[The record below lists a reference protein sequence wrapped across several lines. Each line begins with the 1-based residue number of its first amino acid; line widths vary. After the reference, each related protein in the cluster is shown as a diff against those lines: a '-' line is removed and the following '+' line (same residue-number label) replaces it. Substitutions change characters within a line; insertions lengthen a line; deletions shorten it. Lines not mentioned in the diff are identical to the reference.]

1 MTTATRPDVRIAERA
16 GFCYGVRL
24 AIDKAK
30 HARTEG
36 KEVTTL
42 GQLVHNPGIKAD
54 LSDRGIRT
62 ADLADQVEGGTL
74 VIRAHGVP
82 KSEFEQVKGKESLEV
97 IDATCTWVLQSQKAA
112 RELAEAGYTVCI
124 IGHEDHPEVKGVRS
138 YAGENHVV
146 VDDMDRSTWERV
158 PRTKKLGVLS
168 QSTILPVKLEEFA
181 AFCLRRCHDMRV
193 VNTVCPVTL
202 TRQDDSVKLAAEVD
216 AMIVVGGKNSSNT
229 KELAV
234 KCAEIQPET
243 VHVAD
248 ADELATEHRRLADGE
263 GSHRDHRRHLD
274 ARGRPRGGPRPD
286 LRAYRRVTDR
296 IVVEQHVPADPTAV
310 HAAFTSAD
318 ALARWWWPHL
328 PDTTYAVDGRTGG
341 AYEIRSAAA
350 GIGVRG
356 DFVAARTADIDPHDV
371 DLAG

>member
-1 MTTATRPDVRIAERA
+1 MTTAIRPQVQIAERA

-30 HARTEG
+30 HARDEG

-82 KSEFEQVKGKESLEV
+82 AGELEKVRGKSTLEV
-97 IDATCTWVLQSQKAA
+97 IDATCTWVIQSQKAA
-112 RELAEAGYTVCI
+112 HELAEAGYTVCI

-146 VDDMDRSTWERV
+146 VDDMDRSTWDRV

-168 QSTILPVKLEEFA
+168 QSTILPTKLEEFA
-181 AFCLRRCHDMRV
+181 AFCLRRCHDLRV

-202 TRQDDSVKLAAEVD
+202 TRQADSVRLAGEVD
-216 AMIVVGGKNSSNT
+216 AMVVVGGRNSSNT
-229 KELAV
+229 RELAV
-234 KCAEIQPET
+234 KCREVCDEVLHIE
-243 VHVAD
+243 D
-248 ADELATEHRRLADGE
+248 ADELEREHRDWV
-263 GSHRDHRRHLD
+263 RDK
-274 ARGRPRGGPRPD
+274 ARIGITGGTSTPEVD
-286 LRAYRRVTDR
+286 LEAVRDR
-296 IVVEQHVPADPTAV
+296 IY
-310 HAAFTSAD
+310 
-318 ALARWWWPHL
+318 ALA
-328 PDTTYAVDGRTGG
+328 A
-341 AYEIRSAAA
+341 
-350 GIGVRG
+350 
-356 DFVAARTADIDPHDV
+356 
-371 DLAG
+371 

>member
-1 MTTATRPDVRIAERA
+1 MTTATRPEVRIAERA

-30 HARTEG
+30 HAREEG

-62 ADLADQVEGGTL
+62 ADLADEVEGGTL

-82 KSEFEQVKGKESLEV
+82 KGEFEKVKGAEGLEV
-97 IDATCTWVLQSQKAA
+97 IDATCTWVIQSQRAA
-112 RELAEAGYTVCI
+112 KELAEAGYTVCI

-138 YAGENHVV
+138 YAGEKHVV

-158 PRTKKLGVLS
+158 PRTKKIGVLS
-168 QSTILPVKLEEFA
+168 QSTILPHKLEEFA
-181 AFCLRRCHDMRV
+181 AFCLRRCHDLRV

-202 TRQDDSVKLAAEVD
+202 TRQDDSVVLGREVE

-234 KCAEIQPET
+234 KVREVCAETI
-243 VHVAD
+243 HVAD
-248 ADELATEHRRLADGE
+248 ADELEADY
-263 GSHRDHRRHLD
+263 RDWLSGK
-274 ARGRPRGGPRPD
+274 ASIGITGGTSTPEVD
-286 LRAYRRVTDR
+286 LEEVRDR
-296 IVVEQHVPADPTAV
+296 IY
-310 HAAFTSAD
+310 S
-318 ALARWWWPHL
+318 
-328 PDTTYAVDGRTGG
+328 
-341 AYEIRSAAA
+341 
-350 GIGVRG
+350 
-356 DFVAARTADIDPHDV
+356 FVA
-371 DLAG
+371 

>member
-1 MTTATRPDVRIAERA
+1 VSTAVRPEVRIAERA

-30 HARTEG
+30 HARDEG

-82 KSEFEQVKGKESLEV
+82 ANELEQVRGKPDLEV

-112 RELAEAGYTVCI
+112 RELAAAGYTVCI

-138 YAGENHVV
+138 YAGEGHVV

-158 PRTKKLGVLS
+158 PHTKKIGVLS
-168 QSTILPVKLEEFA
+168 QSTILPFKLEEFA
-181 AFCLRRCHDMRV
+181 AFCLRRCHDLRV

-202 TRQDDSVKLAAEVD
+202 TRQSDSVVLAGEVD

-234 KCAEIQPET
+234 KCAEVCADT

-248 ADELATEHRRLADGE
+248 ADELEAD
-263 GSHRDHRRHLD
+263 HRDWVRGK
-274 ARGRPRGGPRPD
+274 ARIGITGGTSTPEVD
-286 LRAYRRVTDR
+286 LEEVRDR
-296 IVVEQHVPADPTAV
+296 IFALTA
-310 HAAFTSAD
+310 
-318 ALARWWWPHL
+318 
-328 PDTTYAVDGRTGG
+328 
-341 AYEIRSAAA
+341 
-350 GIGVRG
+350 
-356 DFVAARTADIDPHDV
+356 
-371 DLAG
+371 

>member
-1 MTTATRPDVRIAERA
+1 MTTATSTTTRPDVRIAERA

-30 HARTEG
+30 HAREEG

-82 KSEFEQVKGKESLEV
+82 ATELEQVRGKPDLEV

-158 PRTKKLGVLS
+158 PHTKKIGVLS
-168 QSTILPVKLEEFA
+168 QSTILPFKLEEFA
-181 AFCLRRCHDMRV
+181 AFCLRRCHDLRV

-202 TRQDDSVKLAAEVD
+202 TRQSDSVVLAGEVD

-234 KCAEIQPET
+234 KCAEVCADT
-243 VHVAD
+243 LHVAD
-248 ADELATEHRRLADGE
+248 ADELEAEHRDWVRGK
-263 GSHRDHRRHLD
+263 
-274 ARGRPRGGPRPD
+274 ARIGITGGTSTPEVD
-286 LRAYRRVTDR
+286 LEAVRDR
-296 IVVEQHVPADPTAV
+296 IYAL
-310 HAAFTSAD
+310 SA
-318 ALARWWWPHL
+318 
-328 PDTTYAVDGRTGG
+328 
-341 AYEIRSAAA
+341 
-350 GIGVRG
+350 
-356 DFVAARTADIDPHDV
+356 
-371 DLAG
+371 

>member
-1 MTTATRPDVRIAERA
+1 MEAMTTAARPEVRIAERA

-30 HARTEG
+30 HAREQG
-36 KEVTTL
+36 HEVTTL

-62 ADLADQVEGGTL
+62 ADLADEVEGGTL

-82 KSEFEQVKGKESLEV
+82 AGEMDRVRGKSDLEV

-138 YAGENHVV
+138 YAGEKHVV

-158 PRTKKLGVLS
+158 PRTKKIGVLS
-168 QSTILPVKLEEFA
+168 QSTILPQKLDDFA
-181 AFCLRRCHDMRV
+181 AFCLRRCHDLRV

-202 TRQDDSVKLAAEVD
+202 TRQDDSVALAREVE
-216 AMIVVGGKNSSNT
+216 AMVVVGGKNSSNT

-234 KCAEIQPET
+234 KCAEILSET
-243 VHVAD
+243 IHVAD
-248 ADELATEHRRLADGE
+248 ADELAAEHGDWIRGK
-263 GSHRDHRRHLD
+263 
-274 ARGRPRGGPRPD
+274 ARIGITGGTSTPEVD
-286 LRAYRRVTDR
+286 LEAVRDR
-296 IVVEQHVPADPTAV
+296 IYALTA
-310 HAAFTSAD
+310 A
-318 ALARWWWPHL
+318 
-328 PDTTYAVDGRTGG
+328 
-341 AYEIRSAAA
+341 
-350 GIGVRG
+350 
-356 DFVAARTADIDPHDV
+356 
-371 DLAG
+371 

>member
-1 MTTATRPDVRIAERA
+1 MPMTTAIRPQVRIAERA

-30 HARTEG
+30 HARAEG

-54 LSDRGIRT
+54 LSDRGIKT
-62 ADLADQVEGGTL
+62 ADLADEVEGGTL

-82 KSEFEQVKGKESLEV
+82 KSEFERVKGAEGLEV
-97 IDATCTWVLQSQKAA
+97 IDATCTWVIQSQRAA

-124 IGHEDHPEVKGVRS
+124 IGHEEHPEVKGVRS
-138 YAGENHVV
+138 YAGDKHVV

-168 QSTILPVKLEEFA
+168 QSTILPHKLEEFA
-181 AFCLRRCHDMRV
+181 AFCLRRCHDLRV

-202 TRQDDSVKLAAEVD
+202 TRQDDSVALGHEVD

-234 KCAEIQPET
+234 KCREVCADTI
-243 VHVAD
+243 HIAD
-248 ADELATEHRRLADGE
+248 ADELEADYRDWLAGKE
-263 GSHRDHRRHLD
+263 NIGIT
-274 ARGRPRGGPRPD
+274 GGTSTPEVD
-286 LRAYRRVTDR
+286 LEEVRDR
-296 IVVEQHVPADPTAV
+296 IY
-310 HAAFTSAD
+310 
-318 ALARWWWPHL
+318 AL
-328 PDTTYAVDGRTGG
+328 
-341 AYEIRSAAA
+341 
-350 GIGVRG
+350 
-356 DFVAARTADIDPHDV
+356 VA
-371 DLAG
+371 

>member
-1 MTTATRPDVRIAERA
+1 MNAMTTATRPEVRIAERA

-30 HARTEG
+30 HAREQG
-36 KEVTTL
+36 HEVTTL

-54 LSDRGIRT
+54 LSDRGIKT
-62 ADLADQVEGGTL
+62 ADLADEVEGGTL

-82 KSEFEQVKGKESLEV
+82 AGEMERVRGKSDLEV

-138 YAGENHVV
+138 YAGEKHVV

-158 PRTKKLGVLS
+158 PRTKKIGVLS
-168 QSTILPVKLEEFA
+168 QSTILPQKLDDFA
-181 AFCLRRCHDMRV
+181 AFCLRRCHDLRV

-202 TRQDDSVKLAAEVD
+202 TRQDDSVALAHEVE

-234 KCAEIQPET
+234 KCSQILADTI
-243 VHVAD
+243 HVAD
-248 ADELATEHRRLADGE
+248 ADELAAEHADWV
-263 GSHRDHRRHLD
+263 
-274 ARGRPRGGPRPD
+274 RGKASIGITGGTSTPEVD
-286 LRAYRRVTDR
+286 LEAVRDR
-296 IVVEQHVPADPTAV
+296 IYTL
-310 HAAFTSAD
+310 TS
-318 ALARWWWPHL
+318 
-328 PDTTYAVDGRTGG
+328 
-341 AYEIRSAAA
+341 
-350 GIGVRG
+350 
-356 DFVAARTADIDPHDV
+356 
-371 DLAG
+371 

>member
-1 MTTATRPDVRIAERA
+1 VSTAIRPEVRIAERA

-30 HARTEG
+30 HARDEG

-82 KSEFEQVKGKESLEV
+82 ATELEQVRGKPDLEV

-158 PRTKKLGVLS
+158 PHTKKIGVLS
-168 QSTILPVKLEEFA
+168 QSTILPFKLEEFA
-181 AFCLRRCHDMRV
+181 AFCLRRCHDLRV

-202 TRQDDSVKLAAEVD
+202 TRQSDSVVLAGEVD

-234 KCAEIQPET
+234 KCAEVCAAT
-243 VHVAD
+243 LHVAD
-248 ADELATEHRRLADGE
+248 ADELEAEHRDWVRGK
-263 GSHRDHRRHLD
+263 
-274 ARGRPRGGPRPD
+274 ARIGITGGTSTPEVD
-286 LRAYRRVTDR
+286 LEAVRDR
-296 IVVEQHVPADPTAV
+296 IY
-310 HAAFTSAD
+310 
-318 ALARWWWPHL
+318 ALA
-328 PDTTYAVDGRTGG
+328 
-341 AYEIRSAAA
+341 AA
-350 GIGVRG
+350 
-356 DFVAARTADIDPHDV
+356 
-371 DLAG
+371 

>member
-30 HARTEG
+30 HARDEG

-82 KSEFEQVKGKESLEV
+82 ATELEQVRGKPDLEV

-138 YAGENHVV
+138 YAGEGHVV

-158 PRTKKLGVLS
+158 PHTKKLGVLS
-168 QSTILPVKLEEFA
+168 QSTILPFKLEEFA
-181 AFCLRRCHDMRV
+181 AFCLRRCHDLRV

-202 TRQDDSVKLAAEVD
+202 TRQADSVLLAGEVD

-234 KCAEIQPET
+234 KCAEVCAET

-248 ADELATEHRRLADGE
+248 ADELEAEHGAWVRGK
-263 GSHRDHRRHLD
+263 
-274 ARGRPRGGPRPD
+274 ARIGITGGTSTPEVD
-286 LRAYRRVTDR
+286 LEEVRDR
-296 IVVEQHVPADPTAV
+296 IYALTA
-310 HAAFTSAD
+310 
-318 ALARWWWPHL
+318 
-328 PDTTYAVDGRTGG
+328 
-341 AYEIRSAAA
+341 
-350 GIGVRG
+350 
-356 DFVAARTADIDPHDV
+356 
-371 DLAG
+371 

>member
-1 MTTATRPDVRIAERA
+1 MTTATRPEVRIAERA

-30 HARTEG
+30 HARDEG

-54 LSDRGIRT
+54 LSDRGIKT

-82 KSEFEQVKGKESLEV
+82 KGELDQVRGKDDLEV

-138 YAGENHVV
+138 YAGEKHVV

-158 PRTKKLGVLS
+158 PHTKKIGVLS
-168 QSTILPVKLEEFA
+168 QSTILPYKLEEFA
-181 AFCLRRCHDMRV
+181 AFCLPRCHDLRV

-202 TRQDDSVKLAAEVD
+202 TRQSDSVMLAAEVD
-216 AMIVVGGKNSSNT
+216 AMLVVGGKNSSNT

-234 KCAEIQPET
+234 KCAEVCADTLHI
-243 VHVAD
+243 AD
-248 ADELATEHRRLADGE
+248 ADELEAEHRDWV
-263 GSHRDHRRHLD
+263 RHK
-274 ARGRPRGGPRPD
+274 ARIGITGGTSTPEVD
-286 LRAYRRVTDR
+286 LEEVRDR
-296 IVVEQHVPADPTAV
+296 IYSLTA
-310 HAAFTSAD
+310 A
-318 ALARWWWPHL
+318 
-328 PDTTYAVDGRTGG
+328 
-341 AYEIRSAAA
+341 
-350 GIGVRG
+350 
-356 DFVAARTADIDPHDV
+356 
-371 DLAG
+371 

>member
-1 MTTATRPDVRIAERA
+1 MSTAVRPDVRIAERA

-30 HARTEG
+30 HARDEG

-54 LSDRGIRT
+54 LSDRGIKT

-82 KSEFEQVKGKESLEV
+82 ADELEQVRGKSDLEV

-138 YAGENHVV
+138 YAGDKHVV

-158 PRTKKLGVLS
+158 PHTKKIGVLS
-168 QSTILPVKLEEFA
+168 QSTILPFKLEEFA
-181 AFCLRRCHDMRV
+181 AFCLRRCHDLRV

-202 TRQDDSVKLAAEVD
+202 TRQADSVVLAAEVD

-234 KCAEIQPET
+234 KCAEVCADT
-243 VHVAD
+243 LHVAD
-248 ADELATEHRRLADGE
+248 AEELEAEHADWVVGK
-263 GSHRDHRRHLD
+263 
-274 ARGRPRGGPRPD
+274 ARIG
-286 LRAYRRVTDR
+286 
-296 IVVEQHVPADPTAV
+296 I
-310 HAAFTSAD
+310 
-318 ALARWWWPHL
+318 
-328 PDTTYAVDGRTGG
+328 TGG
-341 AYEIRSAAA
+341 TSTPEFDLEA
-350 GIGVRG
+350 VRDKIYALVG
-356 DFVAARTADIDPHDV
+356 S
-371 DLAG
+371 

>member
-1 MTTATRPDVRIAERA
+1 MTTVTRPEVRIAERA

-30 HARTEG
+30 HARDEG

-54 LSDRGIRT
+54 LSDRGIKT

-82 KSEFEQVKGKESLEV
+82 ATELEQVRGKPELEV

-112 RELAEAGYTVCI
+112 RELSEAGYTVCI

-138 YAGENHVV
+138 YAGEKHVV

-158 PRTKKLGVLS
+158 PHTKKIGVLS
-168 QSTILPVKLEEFA
+168 QSTILPHKLDEFA
-181 AFCLRRCHDMRV
+181 AFCLRRCHDLRV

-202 TRQDDSVKLAAEVD
+202 TRQADSVVLAGEVD
-216 AMIVVGGKNSSNT
+216 AMLVVGGKNSSNT

-234 KCAEIQPET
+234 KCAEVCAATLHI
-243 VHVAD
+243 AD
-248 ADELATEHRRLADGE
+248 ADELEAEHRDWVRGK
-263 GSHRDHRRHLD
+263 
-274 ARGRPRGGPRPD
+274 ARIGITGGTSTPEVD
-286 LRAYRRVTDR
+286 LEEVRDR
-296 IVVEQHVPADPTAV
+296 IYALTA
-310 HAAFTSAD
+310 
-318 ALARWWWPHL
+318 
-328 PDTTYAVDGRTGG
+328 
-341 AYEIRSAAA
+341 
-350 GIGVRG
+350 
-356 DFVAARTADIDPHDV
+356 
-371 DLAG
+371 

>member
-1 MTTATRPDVRIAERA
+1 METRIQQRPDVRIAERA

-30 HARTEG
+30 HAREQG
-36 KEVTTL
+36 HDVTTL

-82 KSEFEQVKGKESLEV
+82 ASEMEKLRSKDGELEV

-112 RELAEAGYTVCI
+112 RELDEAGYTVCI

-138 YAGENHVV
+138 YAGEKHVV

-168 QSTILPVKLEEFA
+168 QSTILPNKLEEFA
-181 AFCLRRCHDMRV
+181 AFCLRRCHDLRV

-202 TRQDDSVKLAAEVD
+202 TRQDDSVRLAAEVD
-216 AMIVVGGKNSSNT
+216 GMVVVGGKNSSNT

-234 KCAEIQPET
+234 KCRQVCSET
-243 VHVAD
+243 IHVAD
-248 ADELATEHRRLADGE
+248 ADELAADWAAWL
-263 GSHRDHRRHLD
+263 RDK
-274 ARGRPRGGPRPD
+274 PRIG
-286 LRAYRRVTDR
+286 
-296 IVVEQHVPADPTAV
+296 I
-310 HAAFTSAD
+310 
-318 ALARWWWPHL
+318 
-328 PDTTYAVDGRTGG
+328 TGG
-341 AYEIRSAAA
+341 TSTPEVDLEEIRERIYALTAA
-350 GIGVRG
+350 
-356 DFVAARTADIDPHDV
+356 
-371 DLAG
+371 

>member
-1 MTTATRPDVRIAERA
+1 MSTATRPEVRIAERA

-30 HARTEG
+30 HARDEG

-62 ADLADQVEGGTL
+62 ADLADEVEGGTL

-82 KSEFEQVKGKESLEV
+82 KGEFEKVKGAEGLEV
-97 IDATCTWVLQSQKAA
+97 IDATCTWVIQSQRAA
-112 RELAEAGYTVCI
+112 KELADAGYTVCI

-138 YAGENHVV
+138 YAGEKHVV

-158 PRTKKLGVLS
+158 PRTKKIGVLS
-168 QSTILPVKLEEFA
+168 QSTILPHKLEEFA
-181 AFCLRRCHDMRV
+181 AFCLRRCHDLRV

-202 TRQDDSVKLAAEVD
+202 TRQDDSVVLGREVE

-234 KCAEIQPET
+234 KVREVCAETI
-243 VHVAD
+243 HVAD
-248 ADELATEHRRLADGE
+248 ADELEADY
-263 GSHRDHRRHLD
+263 RDWLSGK
-274 ARGRPRGGPRPD
+274 ASIGITGGTSTPEVD
-286 LRAYRRVTDR
+286 LEEVRDR
-296 IVVEQHVPADPTAV
+296 IY
-310 HAAFTSAD
+310 S
-318 ALARWWWPHL
+318 L
-328 PDTTYAVDGRTGG
+328 
-341 AYEIRSAAA
+341 
-350 GIGVRG
+350 
-356 DFVAARTADIDPHDV
+356 VA
-371 DLAG
+371 

>member
-1 MTTATRPDVRIAERA
+1 VSTALRPEVRIAERA

-30 HARTEG
+30 HARDEG

-82 KSEFEQVKGKESLEV
+82 ATELEQVRGKPDLEV

-158 PRTKKLGVLS
+158 PHTKKIGVLS
-168 QSTILPVKLEEFA
+168 QSTILPFKLEEFA
-181 AFCLRRCHDMRV
+181 AFCLRRCHDLRV

-202 TRQDDSVKLAAEVD
+202 TRQSDSVVLAGEVD

-234 KCAEIQPET
+234 KCAEVCAAT
-243 VHVAD
+243 LHVAD
-248 ADELATEHRRLADGE
+248 ADELEAEHRDWVRGK
-263 GSHRDHRRHLD
+263 
-274 ARGRPRGGPRPD
+274 ARIGITGGTSTPEVD
-286 LRAYRRVTDR
+286 LEAVRDR
-296 IVVEQHVPADPTAV
+296 IY
-310 HAAFTSAD
+310 
-318 ALARWWWPHL
+318 ALA
-328 PDTTYAVDGRTGG
+328 
-341 AYEIRSAAA
+341 AA
-350 GIGVRG
+350 
-356 DFVAARTADIDPHDV
+356 
-371 DLAG
+371 

>member
-1 MTTATRPDVRIAERA
+1 MTTATPARPEVRIAERA

-30 HARTEG
+30 HAREQG
-36 KEVTTL
+36 HEVTTL

-62 ADLADQVEGGTL
+62 ADLADEVEGGTL

-82 KSEFEQVKGKESLEV
+82 ATEMDKLRGKQGDLQV

-168 QSTILPVKLEEFA
+168 QSTILPHKLEEFA
-181 AFCLRRCHDMRV
+181 AFCLRRCHDLRV

-216 AMIVVGGKNSSNT
+216 AMVVVGGKNSSNT

-234 KCAEIQPET
+234 KCREICEHT
-243 VHVAD
+243 IHVAD
-248 ADELATEHRRLADGE
+248 AEELASEWADWL
-263 GSHRDHRRHLD
+263 RDK
-274 ARGRPRGGPRPD
+274 PRIG
-286 LRAYRRVTDR
+286 
-296 IVVEQHVPADPTAV
+296 I
-310 HAAFTSAD
+310 
-318 ALARWWWPHL
+318 
-328 PDTTYAVDGRTGG
+328 TGG
-341 AYEIRSAAA
+341 TSTPE
-350 GIGVRG
+350 
-356 DFVAARTADIDPHDV
+356 V
-371 DLAG
+371 DLEEVRERIYALSV

>member
-1 MTTATRPDVRIAERA
+1 MTTATRPEVRIAERA

-30 HARTEG
+30 HARDEG

-82 KSEFEQVKGKESLEV
+82 ADELEQVRGKADLEV

-138 YAGENHVV
+138 YAGEKHVV

-158 PRTKKLGVLS
+158 PHTKKIGVLS
-168 QSTILPVKLEEFA
+168 QSTILPFKLEEFA
-181 AFCLRRCHDMRV
+181 AFCLRRCHDLRV

-202 TRQDDSVKLAAEVD
+202 TRQSDSVVLAGEVD

-234 KCAEIQPET
+234 KCAEVCAAT
-243 VHVAD
+243 LHVAD
-248 ADELATEHRRLADGE
+248 ADELEAEHRDWVRGK
-263 GSHRDHRRHLD
+263 
-274 ARGRPRGGPRPD
+274 ARIGITGGTSTPEVD
-286 LRAYRRVTDR
+286 LEEVRDR
-296 IVVEQHVPADPTAV
+296 IYALTA
-310 HAAFTSAD
+310 A
-318 ALARWWWPHL
+318 
-328 PDTTYAVDGRTGG
+328 
-341 AYEIRSAAA
+341 
-350 GIGVRG
+350 
-356 DFVAARTADIDPHDV
+356 
-371 DLAG
+371 